1 MVVSAPVLRTQLC
14 RDQANSRSS
23 VWHQQVRQICSAP
36 GNYLVRN
43 VLKLRKGSFA
53 SKYIQ
58 LFATFGISGFIH
70 AAGGMLVHRS
80 MEDDNAMRV
89 FLLQG
94 VIIMVEDYVIDFGK
108 RLGLKDSLFWRLVGA
123 VWTVL
128 AIGISLESWIGTQT
142 GHGMWVHPREQDWF
156 GVGPDI

>member
-1 MVVSAPVLRTQLC
+1 
-14 RDQANSRSS
+14 
-23 VWHQQVRQICSAP
+23 
-36 GNYLVRN
+36 
-43 VLKLRKGSFA
+43 
-53 SKYIQ
+53 
-58 LFATFGISGFIH
+58 
-70 AAGGMLVHRS
+70 LVHRS